1 MESSILKPFDS
12 LKSANLIEMLFFA
25 FNLLL
30 ITLSSTAN
38 AARTMFNASW
48 RKFPSVFSM
57 YGFFKI

>member
-1 MESSILKPFDS
+1 
-12 LKSANLIEMLFFA
+12 MLFFA

-57 YGFFKI
+57 YGFFKDLKNSFLIASESKLIPE